1 MRSFID
7 LIGCKPPP
15 TLEPFTR
22 VLSDLPESD
31 HGCGLIVALE
41 SRHDVESLAAWLE
54 QNGAIAPIAIGAVV
68 PQDADILVKVARLQA
83 HIDPI
88 IGRYRLLPGRV
99 LPDRAIEHLL
109 ERTAVHATLDAALQ
123 FFEIRALDQRDEEL
137 LRDAVLV
144 ACRGGQ
150 IGSWARR
157 ASVSRSSLH
166 RWCIKRSLPP
176 PGHLLRW
183 LRVEFVD
190 QLVDRGW
197 TRSAAA
203 RLSGWM
209 DPKKFYDVRSRVR
222 RWEERHEMGGV

>member
-54 QNGAIAPIAIGAVV
+54 RNGASAPITIGAVV
-68 PQDADILVKVARLQA
+68 PRDAEILVTMARLPA
-83 HIDPI
+83 PIDPMI
-88 IGRYRLLPGRV
+88 DRNRLLPGRV
-99 LPDRAIEHLL
+99 LPDRAIEDLL
-109 ERTAVHATLDAALQ
+109 ERTAVHATLGAALRS
-123 FFEIRALDQRDEEL
+123 FEIPALNQRDEEL
-137 LRDAVLV
+137 LRDAVMV
-144 ACRGGQ
+144 ACRGGR

-166 RWCIKRSLPP
+166 RWCNQRSLPP

-203 RLSGWM
+203 RLGGWM

-222 RWEERHEMGGV
+222 RWEERHEMGGG